1 MSPPFVTPF
10 VCNSFCIP
18 LRLCATG
25 GGDRFCRL
33 SASEIALR
41 RHYFILRRIQ
51 LAETT
56 TPVEGSL
63 SR

>member
-33 SASEIALR
+33 SAPAFGVGRHHAFIIYWKAICYNKPMSSECK
-41 RHYFILRRIQ
+41 
-51 LAETT
+51 
-56 TPVEGSL
+56 
-63 SR
+63 